1 MEAKRE
7 RALVGLFVLVASGIL
22 VLTLFSL
29 SGVFETGEPTYRA
42 YFKNAGGLAPGAQ
55 VRYAGGPPIG
65 RVEEVRS
72 DPQDPTR
79 MEVVFRVHADVPV
92 KTDSQAK
99 ISSLG
104 ALGDNF
110 LGIIPGSPASPRA
123 PSGSVLKTLPF
134 AGFDELTNRLNELA
148 PEAQQLLENLNAR
161 VSELQ
166 QTVARV
172 NDLLSAENRANL
184 TASLGNV
191 RGMLEEDRPAIH
203 STLGHLN
210 DSSAKL
216 GPLLD
221 DFKKTAAQANDAL
234 GHLDATLVENRPD
247 LRQAVA
253 RMRETLTSASSL
265 TDQLDRTLNTNS
277 ENIDEILEN
286 MRHISENLKQFTDT
300 IKTRPYTLIRASA
313 PAPHRPGET
322 PQP

>member
-1 MEAKRE
+1 MDAKRE
-7 RALVGLFVLVASGIL
+7 RALVGLFVLVAAGIL
-22 VLTLFSL
+22 VVTLFSL
-29 SGVFETGEPTYRA
+29 SGVFGSGEPTYRS
-42 YFKNAGGLAPGAQ
+42 YFKNAGGLAPGSQ

-72 DPQDPTR
+72 DPRDLTR
-79 MEVVFRVHADVPV
+79 MEVIFRVRADVPI
-92 KTDSQAK
+92 KTDSQTK
-99 ISSLG
+99 ISSLS
-104 ALGDNF
+104 ALGENF
-110 LGIIPGSPASPRA
+110 LGIIPGSPGAPRA
-123 PSGSVLKTLPF
+123 APGSVLKTMPY
-134 AGFDELTNRLNELA
+134 AGFDELTGQLNELA
-148 PEAQQLLENLNAR
+148 PEAKQLLENLNAR

-184 TASLGNV
+184 TASLGNI

-221 DFKKTAAQANDAL
+221 DFKKTAAQANDAIS
-234 GHLDATLVENRPD
+234 HLDATLVENRPD
-247 LRQAVA
+247 LRDAVA

-286 MRHISENLKQFTDT
+286 MRHVSENLKEFTDT
-300 IKTRPYTLIRASA
+300 IKKRPYTLIRASA
-313 PAPHRPGET
+313 PPARQPGET
-322 PQP
+322 SRP

>member
-79 MEVVFRVHADVPV
+79 MEVVFRIHADVPV

-110 LGIIPGSPASPRA
+110 LGIIPGSPAAPRA

-234 GHLDATLVENRPD
+234 DHLDATLVENRPD

-313 PAPHRPGET
+313 PAPHRPGEA

>member
-1 MEAKRE
+1 MDAKRE
-7 RALVGLFVLVASGIL
+7 RALVGLFVLVAAGIL
-22 VLTLFSL
+22 VVTLFSL
-29 SGVFETGEPTYRA
+29 SGVFGSGEPTYRA
-42 YFKNAGGLAPGAQ
+42 YFKNAGGLAPGSQ

-72 DPQDPTR
+72 DPQDLTR
-79 MEVVFRVHADVPV
+79 MEVIFRVRADVPL

-99 ISSLG
+99 ISSLS
-104 ALGDNF
+104 ALGENF
-110 LGIIPGSPASPRA
+110 LGIIPGSPGAPRA
-123 PSGSVLKTLPF
+123 APGSALKTMPF
-134 AGFDELTNRLNELA
+134 AGFDELTGQLNDLA
-148 PEAQQLLENLNAR
+148 PEAKQLLENLNAR

-172 NDLLSAENRANL
+172 NDLLNAQNRANL
-184 TASLGNV
+184 TASLGNI

-210 DSSAKL
+210 DSSVKL

-221 DFKKTAAQANDAL
+221 DFKKTAAQANDAIS
-234 GHLDATLVENRPD
+234 HLDATLVENRPD
-247 LRQAVA
+247 LRDAVA

-286 MRHISENLKQFTDT
+286 MRHVSENLKEVTDT

-313 PAPHRPGET
+313 PPPHQPGQSSRP
-322 PQP
+322 